1 MSPSSTDPLVRARTI
16 ARLLDSAVRIPG
28 TNMRFGLDPVLGL
41 VPGLGDLL
49 GAAMSGY
56 IIVLGAQLGAPRMVI
71 VRMLANV
78 AVDTVGG
85 SLPVL
90 GDLFDAG
97 WKSNNRNVA
106 LLERTLGLPETS
118 RGGSRWLVVGTV
130 IALAVLAAAGV
141 LFAVLLI
148 KIIAIA
154 LR

>member
-1 MSPSSTDPLVRARTI
+1 M

-41 VPGLGDLL
+41 VPGLGDLV

-56 IIVLGAQLGAPRMVI
+56 IIVVGAQLCAPRVVI
-71 VRMLANV
+71 ARMIANV
-78 AVDTVGG
+78 AIDTVGG

-130 IALAVLAAAGV
+130 LALAVLAAAGV
-141 LFAVLLI
+141 LFAVLVI
-148 KIIAIA
+148 KVIAIA